1 MTFTHLHWLH
11 LFDDDELDLLEL
23 ALLELADGDR
33 EREPGL
39 ELSGHGVK
47 IVAPVCW
54 TCPPGMNSAL
64 VGPDT
69 QTIMKYVPTSGV
81 ELGFPCA
88 LT

>member
-23 ALLELADGDR
+23 ALLELADGDG

-54 TCPPGMNSAL
+54 TCPLGAVVYSAL
-64 VGPDT
+64 AGPDT

-81 ELGFPCA
+81 VP
-88 LT
+88 